1 MNYGRYF
8 RLNQSLSKVVDGVAI
23 YDYVDLPAYFGPSVD
38 NPMSPK
44 YPISVSITSD
54 SICFRLHYSSFKIE
68 DKTRKEEPRYAYNK
82 IEDIDK
88 KAWSFDD
95 KENPKRI
102 RMAHME
108 EMILELPYTDSV
120 SNKLSDTI
128 KSIYNSKFPLHEN
141 EKEEIG
147 GEKTN
152 YGGRFLEQLIYKRYP
167 NVNEWKS
174 VENLKEEGDI
184 EALMYGTLREAFDDT
199 PSYSTLWLMDLMRN
213 VSVKG
218 FENRNR
224 INLYDEKEGRN
235 IIAFLRKLLLDFMF
249 DLKHSD
255 VFQNSVHYQKMY
267 SKLMSDF
274 YFSSLMHKCEYYYYR
289 KLTSKAIEDNVK
301 MDKLIPKVQNEERI
315 KKGKETIA
323 SLYANE
329 LIRAEDLW
337 IHDIMNPQAE
347 KEFEHQYPGK
357 YKILREI
364 FEIFSFQ
371 QWQSWFAEPEEEMR
385 RVCFTMKENSSKKKH
400 ICNAD
405 TLIEYFKINNSK
417 DNISASLVAT
427 NDRNKELIS
436 RWFLK
441 RYDFNDVAHLHIVKH
456 FNLIFV
462 SIVSAFLIWLF
473 GAKNFFD
480 SSFDLI
486 DSQRVRLA
494 LVGLGLFLFSFVL
507 VCELGLC
514 YHHIK
519 LKNSFS
525 TLAEKVFQIH
535 KIIISA
541 NIGKVVTLIGCC
553 LLLNW
558 WSYFFSFFHSITT
571 WGIKV
576 CYEFFYYFEDTR
588 TISTIALFLFILVLI
603 IYRIRCTFVFQFD
616 KSRLEISRTYINV
629 RKFFGL
635 LLVVSLL
642 YCAYEYYSIYGKTI
656 VISIL
661 IAFFGI
667 SYYNRWFGIMPTIHP
682 ISSLHLLFPR
692 LVAAVTAGWLTMS
705 LGFDI
710 YVSFFDSIPRW
721 YTAIAISGVVFIF
734 IMYEINRIMPASNDL
749 RKIFRSFEFLIISYC
764 ISLLVGVVVIN
775 FVGEKFLERG
785 GYISDYYEQHVVD
798 KSRVVDTIAYNSN
811 ANGEILNDN
820 QWVTYGKAIINRLND
835 INDPNDIPDIKK
847 VENLQ
852 KVTKDGHEIVKKI
865 NILGFKIYFMHDFLI
880 MFSFI
885 AMFWG
890 IFIQMIFTGEKQMT
904 EL

>member
-1 MNYGRYF
+1 MNYGKFF
-8 RLNQSLSKVVDGVAI
+8 RLNKHLSRIEDGFAI
-23 YDYVDLPAYFGPSVD
+23 YDYIDLPAYFTPSKD
-38 NPMSPK
+38 NLMSPK
-44 YPISVSITSD
+44 YPISVIIMGD
-54 SICFRLHYSSFKIE
+54 SVVFKLHYSAYKIE
-68 DKTRKEEPRYAYNK
+68 KVSKQDAQDESIKGYSNYPQYIYNIEAPSLISENKVKGGDTTK
-82 IEDIDK
+82 IV
-88 KAWSFDD
+88 
-95 KENPKRI
+95 
-102 RMAHME
+102 HME
-108 EMILELPYTDSV
+108 EIILELPFTDTVGRS
-120 SNKLSDTI
+120 LSDTI
-128 KSIYNSKFPLHEN
+128 RDIYDTQFPLIQRDHGKDSDLSSK
-141 EKEEIG
+141 EKSS
-147 GEKTN
+147 
-152 YGGRFLEQLIYKRYP
+152 GGRYLEKLIRTRYLEEKVDEVKD
-167 NVNEWKS
+167 VNSHFYESLRKIS
-174 VENLKEEGDI
+174 D
-184 EALMYGTLREAFDDT
+184 GTA
-199 PSYSTLWLMDLMRN
+199 SYSTLWLMGL
-213 VSVKG
+213 VKG
-218 FENRNR
+218 DKNGVRYRRTDKKGNV
-224 INLYDEKEGRN
+224 IG
-235 IIAFLRKLLLDFMF
+235 FLRKLLLDFMF

-267 SKLMSDF
+267 SGLMSDF
-274 YFSSLMHKCEYYYYR
+274 YFSALMHKCEYYYYR
-289 KLTSKAIEDNVK
+289 KLTSKAIEDNDRVN
-301 MDKLIPKVQNEERI
+301 KLIPKEQYKKEI

-323 SLYANE
+323 SLYASE
-329 LIRAEDLW
+329 LIKAEDLW
-337 IHDIMNPQAE
+337 IQDIMNPQAG

-785 GYISDYYEQHVVD
+785 GYIGDYYEQHVD
-798 KSRVVDTIAYNSN
+798 NKLHIVDTLPFRSN
-811 ANGEILNDN
+811 AKEELLNDTL
-820 QWVTYGKAIINRLND
+820 WVTYGKAIINRLND
-835 INDPNDIPDIKK
+835 IKDPNDIPNIKK

-852 KVTKDGHEIVKKI
+852 EVTKDGHKIVEKK